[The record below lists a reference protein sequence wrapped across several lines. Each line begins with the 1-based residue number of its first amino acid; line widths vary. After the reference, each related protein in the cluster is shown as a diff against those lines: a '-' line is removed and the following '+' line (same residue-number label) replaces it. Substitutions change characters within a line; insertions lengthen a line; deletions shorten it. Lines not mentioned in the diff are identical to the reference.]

1 MPAPVFRGSFPATI
15 SESTSVSNEG
25 KYQYVRTRVYSF
37 ATLVTPTI
45 GSSFSRDGKTTSL
58 TNISIGRRDGLA
70 TLVETYTAA
79 EPTAPDVYEVVS
91 VATEEPIASH
101 PAFTATTTG
110 FATSIVSAAG
120 GIVTEG
126 SGASGGAVFNEDGAF
141 VQFNK
146 KALNNFFGV
155 QSFLSPRVSYKRTF
169 SDSTVPTYG
178 QTVAFIY
185 ATPRGSPPTVATGRT
200 WLLTALSWQNNG
212 NQLTTSGQYQI
223 TEEYL
228 SSGPNGWNNVIYYT
242 A

>member
-1 MPAPVFRGSFPATI
+1 MPAPVFKGSFPVTV

-25 KYQYVRTRVYSF
+25 KYQYVRTRVYSL
-37 ATLVTPTI
+37 ATLVTPVI
-45 GSSFSRDGKTTSL
+45 GALLSRDGKATSL
-58 TNISIGRRDGLA
+58 TNISINKKDGLA
-70 TLVETYTAA
+70 TLTETYTAA
-79 EPTAPDVYEVVS
+79 DITAPDVYEVVS

-110 FATSIVSAAG
+110 FGTSIVSAAG

-126 SGASGGAVFNEDGAF
+126 TGASGGAVFNSDGAF
-141 VQFNK
+141 VQFNR

-169 SDSTVPTYG
+169 SSSTVPTYG
-178 QTVAFIY
+178 QTVAYIY
-185 ATPRGSPPTVATGRT
+185 AVPRGIPPSVATGRT
-200 WLLTALSWQNNG
+200 WLLSALSWQNNG
-212 NQLTTSGQYQI
+212 NQITNSGQYQV

-228 SSGPNGWNNVIYYT
+228 LSGPSGWNNVIYYT

>member
-1 MPAPVFRGSFPATI
+1 MPAPVFRGNFPVII

-25 KYQYVRTRVYSF
+25 KYQYVKTSIYSL
-37 ATLVTPTI
+37 ATLVTPTV
-45 GSSFSRDGKTTSL
+45 GALLNRDGKTTSL
-58 TNISIGRRDGLA
+58 TNISINKRDGLA

-79 EPTAPDVYEVVS
+79 DTTAPDVYEVVS

-110 FATSIVSAAG
+110 FTSSIVSAAG
-120 GIVTEG
+120 GMVTEG
-126 SGASGGAVFNEDGAF
+126 TGASGGAVFNADGAF

-155 QSFLSPRVSYKRTF
+155 QGFLSPRVSYKRTF
-169 SDSTVPTYG
+169 SSSTLPTYG
-178 QTVAFIY
+178 QTVAYIY
-185 ATPRGSPPTVATGRT
+185 ATPRGNPPTVATGRT

-212 NQLTTSGQYQI
+212 NQTNASGQFQV